1 MLTNLGKLSLV
12 TVRKNMGEF
21 GHPEVVPKVEN
32 EVITKVDYPKS
43 DISNEDDPQ
52 DDSKNNI
59 NSISNIHLL
68 FAISISSIVYSQEG

>member
-1 MLTNLGKLSLV
+1 
-12 TVRKNMGEF
+12 MGEF